1 MASGGDDWDTV
12 TYLRKKPQSHSAL
25 KTDRAINQARRAGG
39 EVETSKKFGA
49 GGNKQHSAA
58 KNTSTLDAESEELR
72 HETVDRNLGLIIQKA
87 RNDKGITQKELATK
101 INEKPQIVNEYE
113 QGKAIP
119 NQQIIAKLERALGV
133 KLRGKEKGQP
143 LPAGPKK
150 K

>member
-12 TYLRKKPQSHSAL
+12 TYLRKKPQSSSAL
-25 KTDRAINQARRAGG
+25 KSDRAVNQARRAGG

-49 GGNKQHSAA
+49 GGNKQTGAV
-58 KNTSTLDAESEELR
+58 KNTATLDQETEELK
-72 HETVDRNLGLIIQKA
+72 HETVNRSLSLVLQKA
-87 RNDKGITQKELATK
+87 RNDKGMTQKDLATK

-119 NQQIIAKLERALGV
+119 NQQIIGKMERALGT
-133 KLRGKEKGQP
+133 KLRGKDAGKP
-143 LPAGPKK
+143 LEMGPKK